1 MKCTLVVCDTPQ
13 PVAGIQFFP
22 LDVSVVSFDFAE
34 CRLKSESRKA
44 YVKRLAISALDGLEH
59 PSDAQWYVID
69 IDLPDNRWIGNVEE
83 IAQQWLQLRVFCQD
97 LTTLREKT
105 KAVSPGW
112 TPWAV
117 NKALGDLSKRRSEL
131 TQIRQIATQLD
142 THARWR
148 SYVSDVLN
156 LIDSLKDQNEA
167 HQAIVEARKARVDLA
182 LVIFGIVVSVVLAL
196 VLT

>member
-1 MKCTLVVCDTPQ
+1 MVAAKGLLPRLDDTKGEDKGCLTGLDPLGGEQ
-13 PVAGIQFFP
+13 GAG
-22 LDVSVVSFDFAE
+22 
-34 CRLKSESRKA
+34 
-44 YVKRLAISALDGLEH
+44 H
-59 PSDAQWYVID
+59 
-69 IDLPDNRWIGNVEE
+69 
-83 IAQQWLQLRVFCQD
+83 
-97 LTTLREKT
+97 
-105 KAVSPGW
+105 
-112 TPWAV
+112 
-117 NKALGDLSKRRSEL
+117 LSKRRSEL